1 MKRITVII
9 ISLALLL
16 SAAAAGTT
24 AAETA
29 ADGAYQTEGTE
40 AMLPAGGTAEE
51 KGAESASGDAST
63 EGPLSAVSALPVA
76 AESALAGQIRAKAC
90 ALMDVNTG
98 TLMAATAEHERLYPA
113 SVTKIMTLLLVCEA
127 LEQGKLTLNDVLTC
141 SDTAAA
147 KGGSQIWLEP
157 GEEMSVDDLLK
168 ASVIASANDACTL
181 LAEAVAGSETAFV
194 AMMNE
199 RAAELGMADTVFDN
213 CTGLDDDTENHRTSA
228 YDIAL
233 MARELLRHDL
243 IRSYASVWMDDL
255 RGGKTQLVNTN
266 KLVRYYS
273 GCTGLKTGTTSKAGC
288 CVAASAERDGMEL
301 VAVILGADSSSDRF
315 AGARALLDWG
325 FANFEI
331 YTPENDLSL
340 LTEVRVNHGLTRRFL
355 PACEKG
361 APLLVPKGVGSQ
373 VTKRA
378 EYATETDAPLAEG
391 ERIGRIVFEANGET
405 VAENDVYCPEEIP
418 AMDLLNA
425 WKLLFFAFSRE
436 V

>member
-1 MKRITVII
+1 MKRLTTLW
-9 ISLALLL
+9 LALLL
-16 SAAAAGTT
+16 LLSMAGAAFALN
-24 AAETA
+24 ETPE
-29 ADGAYQTEGTE
+29 T
-40 AMLPAGGTAEE
+40 GGPDEI
-51 KGAESASGDAST
+51 
-63 EGPLSAVSALPVA
+63 PVA
-76 AESALAGQIRAKAC
+76 ALPAAAEEVLAGQVRAKAC
-90 ALMDVNTG
+90 VLMDVNTG
-98 TLMAATAEHERLYPA
+98 TLMAASAEHERLYPA

-157 GEEMSVDDLLK
+157 GEEMTVDDLLK
-168 ASVIASANDACTL
+168 AAVIGSANDACTL
-181 LAEAVAGSETAFV
+181 LGETLAGSEAAFA

-199 RAAELGMADTVFDN
+199 RAASLGMEDTHFDN
-213 CTGLDDDTENHRTSA
+213 CTGLDDDTTTHLTSA

-233 MARELLRHDL
+233 MARELLGHEL
-243 IRSYASVWMDDL
+243 IRRYSTVWMDSL
-255 RGGKTQLVNTN
+255 REGRTQLVNTN
-266 KLVRYYS
+266 KLVGYYP

-288 CVAASAERDGMEL
+288 CVAASAQRDGMEL

-340 LTEVRVNHGLTRRFL
+340 LAEVRVNHGLTRRFL

-361 APLLVPKGVGSQ
+361 APLLVPKGVGAQ

-391 ERIGRIVFEANGET
+391 ERIGRIVFEAKGET
-405 VAENDVYCPEEIP
+405 VAENAVYCPEEIP
-418 AMDLLNA
+418 AIDLLSA
-425 WKLLFFAFSRE
+425 WKLLFYAFSRE